1 MSSLTAKN
9 KVGSDLTE
17 GNIFIT
23 LIKFSI
29 PLLLANVIQQAYN
42 TVDLIVIGR
51 FAGAV
56 GTVGTSTGG
65 EIANFL
71 SMLGIGFAAAGQVY
85 VAQLA
90 GAKDEERT
98 KQAIGTLMTI
108 MLAASVVLGV
118 VCTCFTGWFLNL
130 LKTPAE
136 AMSEARNYMIVTCLG
151 IPFVYGYNAVT
162 SVLRGMGESK
172 RPLLFVTIAAISN
185 IILDVIFVAWFHM
198 ASLGT
203 ALATVIAQA
212 FSFVASAVYMYR
224 HREQMGFDFKLSSF
238 KLHKEPLKV
247 ILRLGIPKALQSG
260 LINISMLYCIRQINA
275 FGLAESATNS
285 IGNKILRLS
294 NLITVSVDTGAAAM
308 IGQNL
313 GAKKYDRAKKIVYR
327 ALVVALIVAAANIA
341 LGLTIPRTIFKFF
354 INKDIQPEVVEKV
367 LDYSVDFMRINCWA
381 FFLSAFMGPYGAM
394 ITGDGNANLSF
405 LIGIID
411 GVVLRIGISVVLAQV
426 FHMGVYGYFYG
437 NALARIAPVV
447 IDMAYFY
454 SNHWRR
460 RKLLTEQ

>member
-1 MSSLTAKN
+1 MARLAAKN
-9 KVGSDLTE
+9 RVGSDLTE

-42 TVDLIVIGR
+42 TVDLVVIGQV
-51 FAGAV
+51 V
-56 GTVGTSTGG
+56 GKTGTIGTSTGG

-118 VCTCFTGWFLNL
+118 VCTCFTDFFLIKVL
-130 LKTPAE
+130 STPQNAL
-136 AMSEARNYMIVTCLG
+136 SEARDYMIVTCLG

-172 RPLLFVTIAAISN
+172 RPLLFVTIAAITN
-185 IILDVIFVAWFHM
+185 IILDIIFVKYLHM

-212 FSFVASAVYMYR
+212 FSFFASAVYMYK
-224 HREQMGFDFKLSSF
+224 HKEQMGFDFKLSSF

-260 LINISMLYCIRQINA
+260 LINVSMIFCISKINV
-275 FGLAESATNS
+275 FGDIASATNG
-285 IGNKILRLS
+285 IGNKVLRLS

-313 GAKKYDRAKKIVYR
+313 GAKKYDRAKSIVYN
-327 ALVVALIVAAANIA
+327 ALIIALIMAAVNIA
-341 LGLTIPRTIFKFF
+341 LALTIPRTIFGIFT
-354 INKDIQPEVVEKV
+354 KDEDVIEFGVR
-367 LDYSVDFMRINCWA
+367 FMQINCWA

-394 ITGDGNANLSF
+394 ITGDGNANLGF

-411 GVVLRIGISVVLAQV
+411 GVVLRIGISLILAYV
-426 FHMGVYGYFYG
+426 FDMGVESYFYG

-454 SNHWRR
+454 SGHWRR